1 VEVVEVVEVV
11 AVVLILLQ
19 GATGVIPST
28 LRLTEAAWPRAVLL
42 TWPEV
47 VGLTGLVICVAKPTV
62 WPTGFLAP
70 SITGNLPS

>member
-1 VEVVEVVEVV
+1 VVEVVEVVE
-11 AVVLILLQ
+11 VVLILLQ

-42 TWPEV
+42 KWPV
-47 VGLTGLVICVAKPTV
+47 VAKQCPLVICVAKPTV